1 MAPGRALFFHGL
13 WPLLLTVCVLL
24 AAAAAAVPTTA
35 AAAAAGTSA
44 DRSQTQAQLRSLK
57 ERIERVSKDVGRD
70 AVERDRLARNLRT
83 AELAVASTR
92 SDLEDLQA
100 KEATHSAQRA
110 TLAAE
115 RARVV
120 ASLGSERASLAA
132 QLRVAYRIGPHEP
145 LQLLLNQRDPAAAE
159 RMYMWYGYFGR
170 ARAVQ
175 IAGIQKQVQHI
186 DQLDTALADEARAL
200 AQLHTDRAQRLTQL
214 EAGRVQRA
222 SALDNL
228 QAEAKSRVASLARLR
243 AQQASLE
250 RLLRELARAAP
261 SRPRADDGTEFGR
274 LRGRLDWPVAGR
286 VVANFG
292 DTRASGVDWDGIVV
306 ATEHAAPVH
315 AIAAGRVIYADWL
328 PGLGLLTILDHGGG
342 YLSLYGYNDQLRKS
356 VGEAVGAGDVIA
368 AAGDTGGRSEPELYL
383 EIRRGGKPVD
393 PRPWF
398 RQRKP

>member
-1 MAPGRALFFHGL
+1 MAPGRALFFKGL
-13 WPLLLTVCVLL
+13 GPLLPCACALL
-24 AAAAAAVPTTA
+24 AVWMAAGPLSAAAATTVA
-35 AAAAAGTSA
+35 SA

-70 AVERDRLARNLRT
+70 AVERDRLARNLRS
-83 AELAVASTR
+83 AELAVASSR

-100 KEATHSAQRA
+100 QEASHGAQRA

-120 ASLGSERASLAA
+120 ASLASERTSLAA
-132 QLRVAYRIGPHEP
+132 QLRIAYRIGPHEP
-145 LQLLLNQRDPAAAE
+145 LQLLLNQHDPAAAE
-159 RMYMWYGYFGR
+159 RMYVWYGYFGR

-186 DQLDTALADEARAL
+186 DQLDSALADEARAL

-214 EAGRVQRA
+214 EAGRAQRA
-222 SALDNL
+222 SALDSL

-368 AAGDTGGRSEPELYL
+368 AAGDTGGRPEPQLYL